1 MDHRIHQII
10 SDHNKFL
17 INTLHTTDKKY
28 NLIFTREINKLGLTP
43 QQAISILFIGKFE
56 DENIYQKDLEK
67 YMGLKNP
74 SVTSIIKNLISQDFV
89 YRIKDEKDGRFF
101 HLHLTKKSH
110 DMIDDII
117 RIICEVN
124 EKTASILSSEEQETL
139 EKLLE
144 KWNAGLIEIIE
155 RN

>member
-1 MDHRIHQII
+1 MNQRINDII

-28 NLIFTREINKLGLTP
+28 SIIFNKELSKFNLTS

-56 DENIYQKDLEK
+56 NQNIYQKDLEK

-74 SVTSIIKNLISQDFV
+74 SVTSIIKNLISQGFV
-89 YRIKDEKDGRFF
+89 YRIKDEKDGRYY
-101 HLHLTKKSH
+101 HLHLTSKSH
-110 DMIDDII
+110 EIIDDIVDS
-117 RIICEVN
+117 ICDVN

-144 KWNAGLIEIIE
+144 KWNAGLIKLIKD
-155 RN
+155 